1 MHLKETLKQN
11 YNVALKEISYNTI
24 INILSQNFATGSAK
38 KTFKDAIFI
47 DENLNISTSFK
58 KELNNS
64 EFKNQILEL
73 IDFGISRYKQY
84 YTNTYKNTDFCLYQ
98 KYTYEDVC
106 RLLNWEKNLVPLNI
120 GGYKFDQHTNT
131 FPVFINYD
139 KEEGISETIKYEDR
153 LIDQS
158 TIICFSKP
166 KRTLKSDDVIRIY
179 NEKNNHVK
187 IHLFIRKNKE
197 DEASKEFYYLGQIH
211 PIGDPIQMIM
221 PNTTNNVVQ
230 FTYRLENEIRK
241 DIFDY
246 ITNND

>member
-1 MHLKETLKQN
+1 METF
-11 YNVALKEISYNTI
+11 E
-24 INILSQNFATGSAK
+24 
-38 KTFKDAIFI
+38 
-47 DENLNISTSFK
+47 
-58 KELNNS
+58 
-64 EFKNQILEL
+64 
-73 IDFGISRYKQY
+73 
-84 YTNTYKNTDFCLYQ
+84 
-98 KYTYEDVC
+98 
-106 RLLNWEKNLVPLNI
+106 WEKTGNGRSPFC
-120 GGYKFDQHTNT
+120 GYRL
-131 FPVFINYD
+131 
-139 KEEGISETIKYEDR
+139 EGTAAFLRWTGKIVRKRVGLEKIHDLHGFEKILRTG
-153 LIDQS
+153 
-158 TIICFSKP
+158 CFSKP